1 MKVSI
6 LVVSY
11 NSEPTLG
18 DCLLRALATSHPQD
32 EIVVVD
38 NASADASADVVRAVA
53 RDCPRVSLAANGT
66 NRFYAKAANQAASLA
81 QGETLLFLN
90 PDARLYPGW
99 RERFESLVL
108 DPPTRRPVGAVGPVS
123 DGSMGRQFVG
133 LQLPPGPRPPDADRA
148 AEAVARFNS
157 GTYESVKL
165 LVGFCLFV
173 PRGVW
178 ESVPAAYGS
187 LGPPRTP
194 HVHQTENQPNL
205 TEHQPIETE
214 QNRTLPNQ
222 TEQAHIGFHPDLE
235 LGCDDLEY
243 SWRLRRSGFELL
255 LARDVFVSHA
265 CRASFSRADFE
276 TAKKVAEADAA
287 MHGIL
292 GEAYGDSVDR
302 VGLFGFD
309 PLG

>member
-1 MKVSI
+1 MERS
-6 LVVSY
+6 
-11 NSEPTLG
+11 G
-18 DCLLRALATSHPQD
+18 
-32 EIVVVD
+32 
-38 NASADASADVVRAVA
+38 DVVRAVA

-81 QGETLLFLN
+81 QGEAFLFLN
-90 PDARLYPGW
+90 PGARLYPGW

-133 LQLPPGPRPPDADRA
+133 LQLPPGLRPPDADRA

-173 PRGVW
+173 PRSVW
-178 ESVPAAYGS
+178 ESAPAAYGS
-187 LGPPRTP
+187 LGPPWTP
-194 HVHQTENQPNL
+194 DVHQTANQPNKSP
-205 TEHQPIETE
+205 TRAEPQPNLTE

-222 TEQAHIGFHPDLE
+222 TEQAPFGFHPDLE

-265 CRASFSRADFE
+265 CRVSFSRGDFE

-287 MHGIL
+287 TQRIL
-292 GEAYGDSVDR
+292 GEAHGGSVDR
-302 VGLFGFD
+302 VDLFGFD
-309 PLG
+309 PFG

>member
-1 MKVSI
+1 VKVSI

-18 DCLLRALATSHPQD
+18 DCLLRALATSQPQD

-38 NASADASADVVRAVA
+38 NASADSSADVVRAVA

-81 QGETLLFLN
+81 QGEGFLFLN

-99 RERFESLVL
+99 RERFESLIL

-133 LQLPPGPRPPDADRA
+133 LQLPPGLRPPDADHA

-157 GTYESVKL
+157 GTYECVKL

-173 PRGVW
+173 PRSVW
-178 ESVPAAYGS
+178 ESAPAAYGS

-194 HVHQTENQPNL
+194 HLHQTENQPNP
-205 TEHQPIETE
+205 TGQY
-214 QNRTLPNQ
+214 RTSPNP
-222 TEQAHIGFHPDLE
+222 TEQAPFGFHPDLE
-235 LGCDDLEY
+235 LGCDDLEF

-255 LARDVFVSHA
+255 IARDVFASHA
-265 CRASFSRADFE
+265 CRVSFSRADFE

-287 MHGIL
+287 MQRIL
-292 GEAYGDSVDR
+292 GEAHGGSVDR
-302 VGLFGFD
+302 VDLFGFD
-309 PLG
+309 PFG